1 MREIC
6 VRTSLGTWRFFLA
19 FVVVISHLWA
29 GMIDG
34 PAAYAVWGFFVLS
47 GYLMTLVLTTKY
59 GTATVGLRQF
69 AANRLLRVYPSF
81 IVAVVAGIA
90 TILALRPLGIDPAGL
105 NPQFMLPQ
113 NTSDWLGNLAM
124 VPFVA
129 QQGLPVPVAAALF
142 VEVWAYALMPLF
154 ASSRGAA
161 LLGLAVAI
169 CANLQFGFGMPTFIP
184 RYGGFATGLMP
195 FAAGA
200 VVYHYRDELRRFA
213 SPRLSILAWC
223 GHGLYWLH
231 DVYWP
236 WTYGLWLSIP
246 LSAWVV
252 LSLAEAKSR
261 PAKSGTVD
269 KFPVDK
275 FLGELS
281 YPIYLLHTTVAAW
294 FLPHFGFGRGFTF
307 FAVSFA
313 ATLLASWFMLLLV
326 DRPMRLLRFELR
338 PLAMHPVT
346 KAEPYQIH
354 TGRRAVP

>member
-6 VRTSLGTWRFFLA
+6 VRTGLGTWQFFLA

-59 GTATVGLRQF
+59 GTAPVGLRQF

-81 IVAVVAGIA
+81 IVAAVLGIA

-184 RYGGFATGLMP
+184 RYCGFATGLMP

-200 VVYHYRDELRRFA
+200 VVYHYRDALRRFA
-213 SPRLSILAWC
+213 SPRLSILCLVWAWPLLAARRVLALDLRIMAFYTALRL
-223 GHGLYWLH
+223 GR
-231 DVYWP
+231 
-236 WTYGLWLSIP
+236 P
-246 LSAWVV
+246 LSGRGQISPRQIWHCGQV
-252 LSLAEAKSR
+252 SR
-261 PAKSGTVD
+261 GQIP
-269 KFPVDK
+269 
-275 FLGELS
+275 GELS

-294 FLPHFGFGRGFTF
+294 FLPTSASGVVSRSSPYHSPRPSWPPGSCCSWWTGQCG
-307 FAVSFA
+307 ACASSFA
-313 ATLLASWFMLLLV
+313 
-326 DRPMRLLRFELR
+326 
-338 PLAMHPVT
+338 PLARSIP
-346 KAEPYQIH
+346 
-354 TGRRAVP
+354 

>member
-1 MREIC
+1 MQIG
-6 VRTSLGTWRFFLA
+6 LGTWRFFLA

-59 GTATVGLRQF
+59 GIAPAGLRQF
-69 AANRLLRVYPSF
+69 ATNRLLRIYPSF
-81 IVAVVAGIA
+81 IVAAALGIA
-90 TILALRPLGIDPAGL
+90 TILALRPQGIDLGRL

-113 NTSDWLGNLAM
+113 NTSDWLSNLAM
-124 VPFVA
+124 IPFVA

-169 CANLQFGFGMPTFIP
+169 CADLQFGFGMPTFIS
-184 RYGGFATGLMP
+184 RYCGFATGLMP
-195 FAAGA
+195 FAVGS
-200 VVYHYRDELRRFA
+200 VVCHYRYALRRFA
-213 SPRLSILAWC
+213 LPLTSILAWC
-223 GHGLYWLH
+223 GHSLYWLH

-236 WTYGLWLSIP
+236 WTYGLWLSVP

-252 LSLAEAKSR
+252 LSLAEAKSS
-261 PAKSGTVD
+261 AAD
-269 KFPVDK
+269 KFV
-275 FLGELS
+275 GELS
-281 YPIYLLHTTVAAW
+281 YPIYLLHTAVAAW
-294 FLPHFGFGRGFTF
+294 FLPHFGFGRTLTF
-307 FAVSFA
+307 FGVSFA

-326 DRPMRLLRFELR
+326 DRPMRQLRFELR
-338 PLAMHPVT
+338 PPRTKHPLT
-346 KAEPYQIH
+346 KTEPYQIH
-354 TGRRAVP
+354 TGRQTVP

>member
-1 MREIC
+1 MRENR
-6 VRTSLGTWRFFLA
+6 VRAGLGTWRFFLA

-47 GYLMTLVLTTKY
+47 GYLMTLVLTNKY
-59 GTATVGLRQF
+59 GTTAARLRQF
-69 AANRLLRVYPSF
+69 ATNRLLRIYPSF
-81 IVAVVAGIA
+81 IVAAVLGIA
-90 TILALRPLGIDPAGL
+90 TILALRPLGIDPIGL

-113 NTSDWLGNLAM
+113 NTSDWLSNLAM

-129 QQGLPVPVAAALF
+129 QRGLPVPVAAALF

-154 ASSRGAA
+154 ASGRGAA

-184 RYGGFATGLMP
+184 RYCGFATGLMP

-200 VVYHYRDELRRFA
+200 VAYHYQDYLRSFA

-223 GHGLYWLH
+223 GHSLYWLH
-231 DVYWP
+231 DAYWP
-236 WTYGLWLSIP
+236 WTYGLWLSVP

-252 LSLAEAKSR
+252 LSLAEVKSR
-261 PAKSGTVD
+261 SVD
-269 KFPVDK
+269 KFA
-275 FLGELS
+275 GELS

-326 DRPMRLLRFELR
+326 DRPMWRLRFELR
-338 PLAMHPVT
+338 SLHAKHPVT
-346 KAEPYQIH
+346 KTEPYQIH
-354 TGRRAVP
+354 TGRRTVP